1 MAWGPAVSF
10 ELIQGPS
17 RHGVTGLQGLECS
30 AFEGGRGRVLAAPL
44 VFFPVF
50 AKVHVHAC
58 FEQSVE
64 DVVGG
69 GLAGSALCLG
79 AG

>member
-17 RHGVTGLQGLECS
+17 RHGVTGLQGLVCS
-30 AFEGGRGRVLAAPL
+30 AFEGGRGRVLAAPF

-50 AKVHVHAC
+50 VEVHAC

-69 GLAGSALCLG
+69 GLAGIALCLG

>member
-1 MAWGPAVSF
+1 MGWEVAISF
-10 ELIQGPS
+10 ELIQGLS

-30 AFEGGRGRVLAAPL
+30 AFEGGQGCVLAAPL

-50 AKVHVHAC
+50 SEVHVHAC

-64 DVVGG
+64 DVVDG
-69 GLAGSALCLG
+69 GLAGGALCLG